1 MSPIYI
7 SEDEEYNY
15 ADAEAPKRTEE
26 ADTHTSMFFIK
37 ACFLRYPSGAQQ
49 TPTTPTSEE
58 QASRAQHIKAYQSRT
73 VVGTDFSGSEGFV
86 GYNCQSWPAEQ

>member
-26 ADTHTSMFFIK
+26 AEIDTNMFFIR
-37 ACFLRYPSGAQQ
+37 ACFLRYPSGGQQ
-49 TPTTPTSEE
+49 TPWTPT
-58 QASRAQHIKAYQSRT
+58 
-73 VVGTDFSGSEGFV
+73 
-86 GYNCQSWPAEQ
+86 